1 MALLKVTNREQLGT
15 HKAQHL
21 RKKGFVPGIIY
32 GHGQTPVAV
41 AVALRDL
48 QAVLH
53 HHDRLLELD
62 LDGTK
67 ENVLI
72 KEVQLDAM
80 QQEILHVDLA
90 RVNLDERV
98 KVIVPIL
105 LRGTPAGA
113 ADGGVLAQVL
123 AEVHIE
129 CLVTAIPEEIR
140 MSVADMKLGDVIKI
154 KDLPLPAGAAMLGDS
169 ETIVASVTLVIEEV
183 AEPSADGETAAG
195 GGPEVIGAKKDD
207 AEAGEAADGKKE
219 PKKEAK

>member
-1 MALLKVTNREQLGT
+1 
-15 HKAQHL
+15 L
-21 RKKGFVPGIIY
+21 RKSGLVPGIIY

-62 LDGTK
+62 LDGAK
-67 ENVLI
+67 ENALI

-80 QQEILHVDLA
+80 QQEILHIDLA
-90 RVNLDERV
+90 RVSLDERV
-98 KVIVPIL
+98 KVVVPVL

-129 CLVTAIPEEIR
+129 CLVTAIPEDIR
-140 MSVADMKLGDVIKI
+140 MSVAEMKLGDVIKL
-154 KDLPLPAGAAMLGDS
+154 KDLPLPAGASLLGDHDA
-169 ETIVASVTLVIEEV
+169 IVASVTLVVEEV
-183 AEPSADGETAAG
+183 AAPAAEAEVVAG
-195 GGPEVIGAKKDD
+195 GEPEVIGAKKED
-207 AEAGEAADGKKE
+207 AEAAEAADGKKE
-219 PKKEAK
+219 PKKEAKKE